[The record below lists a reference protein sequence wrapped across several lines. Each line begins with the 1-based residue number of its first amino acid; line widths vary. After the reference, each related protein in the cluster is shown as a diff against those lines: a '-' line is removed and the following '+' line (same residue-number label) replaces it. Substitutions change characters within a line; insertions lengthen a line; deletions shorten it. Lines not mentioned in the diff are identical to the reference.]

1 MWPPAFRC
9 DRQSRGE
16 PSCPVPA
23 SPVFSIRLPDSKSH
37 SAPTAMQL
45 FEAHISLPKGQPLKA
60 EEGSQGR
67 KLIHQISSGI
77 SGGPH
82 PQPDPAGYHHR
93 ASNDRP
99 FIPRVDPAV
108 PGTRNG
114 ITGLHQLPLPPPNS
128 SLCFVLLPSS
138 FLLPYLPRGPRR
150 PQGLP
155 AEEQRQRLHCLA
167 QAGLPALPAIT

>member
-114 ITGLHQLPLPPPNS
+114 ITGLPLIPPCVLS
-128 SLCFVLLPSS
+128 FSLLPSS
-138 FLLPYLPRGPRR
+138 FPTSPGVLAGPRDFLQKNR
-150 PQGLP
+150 GRGCTAWHRRVCQHC
-155 AEEQRQRLHCLA
+155 RQ
-167 QAGLPALPAIT
+167 